1 MFVSLLLLRQYFF
14 SVDERGNVITV
25 ISENQLQNY
34 EYIPLDTATEVE
46 GQTIQTRDT
55 LQVLFLF
62 YYLFAFFFKKNF
74 QAAIESAEV
83 DKIELLRGPDE
94 QNIIYENHDSNS
106 QTQNVSFNIFT

>member
-1 MFVSLLLLRQYFF
+1 MKLKKNLQTKKLFSKITRVCFRRPLYFFLIRFFTFFKQYFF
-14 SVDERGNVITV
+14 AVDERGNVITV

-62 YYLFAFFFKKNF
+62 YYLFAFFF
-74 QAAIESAEV
+74 
-83 DKIELLRGPDE
+83 
-94 QNIIYENHDSNS
+94 
-106 QTQNVSFNIFT
+106 

>member
-1 MFVSLLLLRQYFF
+1 MKLKKKNLQTKNITF

-55 LQVLFLF
+55 LQVNFF
-62 YYLFAFFFKKNF
+62 SFFFC
-74 QAAIESAEV
+74 
-83 DKIELLRGPDE
+83 
-94 QNIIYENHDSNS
+94 
-106 QTQNVSFNIFT
+106 